1 MALILVIQNKSDLAS
16 LSDYDYQV
24 LVGDGTVGRS
34 LPLAQGR
41 IEKHDRSQNWQALVK
56 KVLDQETP

>member
-34 LPLAQGR
+34 LPLAHGR